1 MTEQESIKQTLDVI
15 RKALEEENI
24 SENHESKDIL
34 ILNKLVKND
43 GTIDIIKNQSIDK
56 NEIKEILN
64 EKISQ
69 ILNEKLDNW
78 INNNMDEYLSKKFDK
93 K

>member
-15 RKALEEENI
+15 RKALEEENN
-24 SENHESKDIL
+24 SENHELKDTL

-43 GTIDIIKNQSIDK
+43 GTIDIIQNQSIDK
-56 NEIKEILN
+56 NEIKDILN

>member
-69 ILNEKLDNW
+69 ILK
-78 INNNMDEYLSKKFDK
+78 
-93 K
+93 